1 MPQRGFDI
9 VGPSGR
15 APGVGTPSE
24 FAEIEAMSRAELIE
38 FILATLE
45 SGELALDHTF
55 RSIENGLVGVTGRLP
70 LSAQMGGRAMS
81 DLSPQCAA

>member
-15 APGVGTPSE
+15 APGGWYSSE

-45 SGELALDHTF
+45 SGELALD
-55 RSIENGLVGVTGRLP
+55 RKPESPPLLEASKMGLV
-70 LSAQMGGRAMS
+70 
-81 DLSPQCAA
+81 